1 MARDF
6 KKFPELTNSQME
18 LYYWESPHK
27 QITEDFEAKVIKV
40 TDGDT
45 IRVITEFRD
54 FDFPVRM
61 LDIDSPELD
70 TEDGERAKDWLEER
84 ILNEDVTIR
93 IKRKQRVGKFGRL
106 LGRIIHGGIDLN
118 EMSISMG
125 HAIKFENRNEGK
137 ILEVKQMLGGR

>member
-27 QITEDFEAKVIKV
+27 QIVEDFEAKVIKV

-125 HAIKFENRNEGK
+125 HATKFKNRNEGK

>member
-125 HAIKFENRNEGK
+125 LATKFDNRNEGK
-137 ILEVKQMLGGR
+137 ILEVKQMIGGI

>member
-45 IRVITEFRD
+45 VRVTTEFRD

-61 LDIDSPELD
+61 LDIDAPEIK
-70 TEDGERAKDWLEER
+70 TEDGDRAKNWLEER

-93 IKRKQRVGKFGRL
+93 IKREKRVGKFGRL

-125 HAIKFENRNEGK
+125 LATKFDNRNEGQIPSQEEIFK
-137 ILEVKQMLGGR
+137 